1 MSKRQPIDL
10 GLTGFDELFMT
21 EQERHANQLPRIYD
35 IPIAEIDDFPGHPY
49 KIREDEDMEALI
61 ESIREHGVLTP
72 ATVRQKEDGRYEL
85 ISGHRRKRACELA
98 GIETLRCDVVEL
110 DRDAAVI
117 RMVDSNCQR
126 SKILPSEKAFAYRM
140 KLEAIKR
147 QGERTDLTSRQVGEK
162 FAADRISDTD
172 SGRQVQRYI
181 RLTYLI
187 PKILEMVDNGKIA
200 LSPAVELSYLTQR
213 EQSDLLEMMELEER
227 TPSLSQANRMHK
239 LADSGELDEDSLFE
253 ILSEEKGNQAEYVKV
268 PTEQLRSYFH
278 RDTTPR
284 QMAETIIRAMEY
296 YNEYLERQRRSRDE
310 R

>member
-1 MSKRQPIDL
+1 MSKRKQIDL
-10 GLTGFDELFMT
+10 GLTAFDELFMT
-21 EQERHANQLPRIYD
+21 EQERHANQLPRIYN

-126 SKILPSEKAFAYRM
+126 SRILPSEKAFAYRM
-140 KLEAIKR
+140 KMEALNH
-147 QGERTDLTSRQVGEK
+147 QGKTSGQVGQK
-162 FAADRISDTD
+162 WSRDAISQTE

-187 PKILEMVDNGKIA
+187 PEILEMVDNGKIA

-213 EQSDLLEMMELEER
+213 EQSDLLELMELEER
-227 TPSLSQANRMHK
+227 TPSLSQANRMRK
-239 LADSGELDEDSLFE
+239 LSDSGELDEDSLFE

-278 RDTTPR
+278 RDATPR

-296 YNEYLERQRRSRDE
+296 YNEYLERQRRSHDE

>member
-1 MSKRQPIDL
+1 MSKRKQIDL
-10 GLTGFDELFMT
+10 GLTAFDELFMT

-140 KLEAIKR
+140 KMEALKR
-147 QGERTDLTSRQVGEK
+147 QGRRTDLTSDQVGPKLTAGE
-162 FAADRISDTD
+162 ISNTE
-172 SGRQVQRYI
+172 SASQVKRYI

-187 PKILEMVDNGKIA
+187 PEILEMVDNGKIA

-227 TPSLSQANRMHK
+227 TPSLSQANRMRK
-239 LADSGELDEDSLFE
+239 LSDSGELDEDSLFE
-253 ILSEEKGNQAEYVKV
+253 ILSEEKGNQTEYVKV
-268 PTEQLRSYFH
+268 PTEQLRGYFN
-278 RDTTPR
+278 RDATPR

>member
-1 MSKRQPIDL
+1 MSKRKQIDL

-110 DRDAAVI
+110 DRNAAVI

-126 SKILPSEKAFAYRM
+126 SKILPSEKAHAYRM
-140 KLEAIKR
+140 KMEALDH
-147 QGERTDLTSRQVGEK
+147 QGKTCGQVGHKSRDE
-162 FAADRISDTD
+162 ISQTE

-227 TPSLSQANRMHK
+227 TPSLSQANRMRK
-239 LADSGELDEDSLFE
+239 LSDSGELDEDSLFE

-278 RDTTPR
+278 RDATPR

>member
-1 MSKRQPIDL
+1 MSKRKQIDL
-10 GLTGFDELFMT
+10 GLTAFDELFMT

-126 SKILPSEKAFAYRM
+126 SKILPSEKAYAYRM
-140 KLEAIKR
+140 KMEALDH
-147 QGERTDLTSRQVGEK
+147 QGKTCGQVGHK
-162 FAADRISDTD
+162 SRDAISQTE

-187 PKILEMVDNGKIA
+187 PEILEMVDNGKIA

-213 EQSDLLEMMELEER
+213 EQSDLMELMELEER
-227 TPSLSQANRMHK
+227 TPSLSQANRMRK
-239 LADSGELDEDSLFE
+239 LSDNGELDEDSLFE

-268 PTEQLRSYFH
+268 PTEQLRGYFH
-278 RDTTPR
+278 RDATPR
-284 QMAETIIRAMEY
+284 QMAETLIRAMEY

>member
-1 MSKRQPIDL
+1 MKDYV
-10 GLTGFDELFMT
+10 
-21 EQERHANQLPRIYD
+21 ERTIKKGKCIYD

-61 ESIREHGVLTP
+61 ESICEHGVLTP

-98 GIETLRCDVVEL
+98 SIETLRCDVVEL

-126 SKILPSEKAFAYRM
+126 SKILPSEKAHAYRM
-140 KLEAIKR
+140 KMEALDH
-147 QGERTDLTSRQVGEK
+147 QGKTCGQVGHKSRDE
-162 FAADRISDTD
+162 ISQTE

-213 EQSDLLEMMELEER
+213 EQSDLLELMELEER
-227 TPSLSQANRMHK
+227 TPSLSQANRMRK
-239 LADSGELDEDSLFE
+239 LSDSGELDEDSLFE

-278 RDTTPR
+278 RDATPR

>member
-1 MSKRQPIDL
+1 
-10 GLTGFDELFMT
+10 MT

-61 ESIREHGVLTP
+61 ESICEHGVLTP

-126 SKILPSEKAFAYRM
+126 SKILPSEKAHAYRM
-140 KLEAIKR
+140 KMEALDH
-147 QGERTDLTSRQVGEK
+147 QGKTCGQVGHKSRDE
-162 FAADRISDTD
+162 ISQTE

-187 PKILEMVDNGKIA
+187 PEILEMVDNGKIA

-213 EQSDLLEMMELEER
+213 EQSDLLELMELEER
-227 TPSLSQANRMHK
+227 TPSLSQANRMRK
-239 LADSGELDEDSLFE
+239 LSDSGELDEDSLFE

>member
-1 MSKRQPIDL
+1 MSKRKQIDL

-140 KLEAIKR
+140 KMEALDH
-147 QGERTDLTSRQVGEK
+147 QGKTCGQVGHKSRDE
-162 FAADRISDTD
+162 ISQTE
-172 SGRQVQRYI
+172 SGRQV
-181 RLTYLI
+181 
-187 PKILEMVDNGKIA
+187 
-200 LSPAVELSYLTQR
+200 
-213 EQSDLLEMMELEER
+213 
-227 TPSLSQANRMHK
+227 
-239 LADSGELDEDSLFE
+239 
-253 ILSEEKGNQAEYVKV
+253 
-268 PTEQLRSYFH
+268 
-278 RDTTPR
+278 
-284 QMAETIIRAMEY
+284 
-296 YNEYLERQRRSRDE
+296 
-310 R
+310 

>member
-10 GLTGFDELFMT
+10 GLTAFDELFMT

-61 ESIREHGVLTP
+61 ESIREHGILTP

-126 SKILPSEKAFAYRM
+126 STILSSEKAFAYRM
-140 KLEAIKR
+140 KMEALSH
-147 QGERTDLTSRQVGEK
+147 QGKTSGQVGQKWSRDE
-162 FAADRISDTD
+162 ISQTE

-187 PKILEMVDNGKIA
+187 PEILEMVDNGKIA

-227 TPSLSQANRMHK
+227 TPSLSQANRMRK
-239 LADSGELDEDSLFE
+239 LSDSGELDEDSLFE

-278 RDTTPR
+278 RDATPR